1 MIQPNRCNNTDEWM
15 ADIRI
20 IEKTSNTDL
29 NNRKVDSF
37 LLKDDK
43 HHRR

>member
-1 MIQPNRCNNTDEWM
+1 MVQANRRNDTDEWM

-20 IEKTSNTDL
+20 IEKPSNPDF
-29 NNRKVDSF
+29 NNCKVDSL